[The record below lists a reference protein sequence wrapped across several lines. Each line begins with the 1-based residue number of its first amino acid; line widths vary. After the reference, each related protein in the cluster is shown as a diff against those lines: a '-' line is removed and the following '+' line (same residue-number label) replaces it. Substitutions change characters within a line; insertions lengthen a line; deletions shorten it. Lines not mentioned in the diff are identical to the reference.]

1 MNRTVSQP
9 LLHQTETES
18 RAETHGTGVR
28 HNTKYKGFLL
38 MQYRIR
44 DLCIWYKQKIRLRF
58 LCLLKGYYHSTYY
71 NNYAPSVKPINQITE
86 HIEKKRK
93 NNDNKNFL
101 WQLLTFFYFL
111 CFCTLLVLKKTYLFV
126 VHLWSRN

>member
-1 MNRTVSQP
+1 MCLTSLCAVLNSACVNRTVSQP

-44 DLCIWYKQKIRLRF
+44 DLCIWYKQKRRLRF

-93 NNDNKNFL
+93 NNDKNFL
-101 WQLLTFFYFL
+101 WQLLTFFIF
-111 CFCTLLVLKKTYLFV
+111 FV
-126 VHLWSRN
+126 FVPYWY